1 MLFLNK
7 YYDKKI
13 LFYQFVSVIFIIFRT
28 LINLLS
34 IFLIQK
40 ILDSVINKDF
50 NKTFIF
56 VKYLFIILIFYFLL
70 LFFSQYFLRKL
81 FFLGNFSVLEFFY
94 SKFLKN
100 DYNTVKDL
108 NSGNLLS
115 KLTMDSIKISDW
127 YSQGKVI
134 LTTQIFI
141 LSSILIFM
149 SSYNIFITFVLFV
162 IILICFFIVKFL
174 SKKLSILMQEEQ
186 SFLGK
191 TNQYILQSILGFFD
205 LKQLNKE
212 DYFINYLKNNILKDR
227 IIVNNSIAKYFSLY
241 VGISA
246 TVAFILP
253 IISLLISIYFIIN
266 KDFSVGSAIAIF
278 STVRM
283 LDEPINAI
291 SNQIT
296 IRQTA
301 FKIESELCSLFDES
315 NGEDKYNN
323 YKNLKLSNF
332 ENININIEKFYYM
345 DNNILN
351 NFNLNI
357 EKGDFLVLKGKSG
370 VGKTT
375 LSNLILK
382 NLKSD
387 SFDFSGSLLVN
398 GFDIYNDKNQNM
410 FFDFLKVNQEPYIYE
425 SSLKENILLGDN
437 FDDRLDEVIDVMCLK
452 DLVERLGYNYLLKE
466 NGKNLS
472 GGEKQR
478 IELARILIRR
488 PEFVI
493 LDEPTSAMNSKL
505 SRKLAE
511 NIHKYFKKYSITTM
525 IITHSSEFDGYA
537 NKIKE
542 LK

>member
-13 LFYQFVSVIFIIFRT
+13 VFYQFVSVIFIIFRT

-149 SSYNIFITFVLFV
+149 SSYNFFITFVLFV

-174 SKKLSILMQEEQ
+174 SKKLSVLMQEEQ

-387 SFDFSGSLLVN
+387 SFDFFGSLLVN
-398 GFDIYNDKNQNM
+398 GFDIYSDKNQNM

-437 FDDRLDEVIDVMCLK
+437 FDDRLDEVIDTMCLK

-511 NIHKYFKKYSITTM
+511 NIHKYFKKHSITTM
-525 IITHSSEFDGYA
+525 IITHSSEFDVYA